1 MIVVERINQPPIIVV
16 EKVKEHNRVGIM
28 VVHVVLLVNV
38 NLENVSVP
46 VEICKKST

>member
-1 MIVVERINQPPIIVV
+1 MIVV